1 MLHERPSPSISV
13 ALQPLRA
20 RPPVFDPLW
29 QPAPQVVNVNQQSE
43 QMKRQIDTELRTLSG
58 TKSPHVVPYL
68 HAYVQVCKVL
78 RVLISTNK
86 MCKRLNAPF
95 MQPRQHL
102 QDGNIA
108 IVMEYM
114 DGGPLCGLVRQCG
127 VLREP
132 VLAEVT
138 RQTLQVGTPS
148 LLNPEP

>member
-1 MLHERPSPSISV
+1 
-13 ALQPLRA
+13 
-20 RPPVFDPLW
+20 
-29 QPAPQVVNVNQQSE
+29 
-43 QMKRQIDTELRTLSG
+43 
-58 TKSPHVVPYL
+58 
-68 HAYVQVCKVL
+68 
-78 RVLISTNK
+78 
-86 MCKRLNAPF
+86 
-95 MQPRQHL
+95 MQHRQHL

-148 LLNPEP
+148 LLVLGAVRAQAGSCAATRGGQGMLWYCFWVWC